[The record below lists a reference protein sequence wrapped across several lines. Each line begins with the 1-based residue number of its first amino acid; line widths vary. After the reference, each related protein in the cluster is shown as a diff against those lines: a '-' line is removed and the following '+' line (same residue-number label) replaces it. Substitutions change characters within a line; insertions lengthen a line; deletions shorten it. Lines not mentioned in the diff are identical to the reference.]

1 MRMQYGIACWLFN
14 GIYVGGHGIYRVL
27 LLQRKNA
34 QENTQFRNNNLGP
47 NILFGHC
54 SDRVKRKEF
63 YVQYGVTSGIPFFD
77 IHRFDKRQPV

>member
-1 MRMQYGIACWLFN
+1 M
-14 GIYVGGHGIYRVL
+14 L

-54 SDRVKRKEF
+54 LDRVKRKEF
-63 YVQYGVTSGIPFFD
+63 YVQYGVTSGIPFFLKFIVLTRD
-77 IHRFDKRQPV
+77 NQFKV